1 MITITTANNETTL
14 ENDKA
19 FCAYRIE
26 TEIDFDE
33 DGYEVDGE
41 QYVLIEKLFVP
52 SENRGNGIARRLL
65 REAVSHARA
74 TYPGMAIRLVAEPL
88 DADTDMDRLL
98 AFYESE
104 GFDVIEAGEI
114 VVMEH

>member
-1 MITITTANNETTL
+1 MTTITTNNDETVL
-14 ENDKA
+14 EDNGA
-19 FCAYRIE
+19 LCAYRIE

-33 DGYEVDGE
+33 EGYEVEGE

-52 SENRGNGIARRLL
+52 AENRGNGIARSLL
-65 REAVSHARA
+65 REAISHARA
-74 TYPGMAIRLVAEPL
+74 TYPRMVIRLVAEPL
-88 DADTDMDRLL
+88 DADTDMDRLV